1 MKRDLVLIVVPALLV
16 SGCVQTIDTRV
27 TSMGISVATPEA
39 FMISTTDDTPAAV
52 RRAYP
57 LVTKRMTAKGYSIAK
72 DAPLHMQIT
81 VDARDAA
88 MALGDSD
95 GVSALSA
102 PKARK
107 PLQSCADKEYRVG
120 ITLTRV
126 ADGFELYRGR
136 AAEYH
141 CKMTLAEALPAL
153 VDAALTDLGAPR
165 GAYIIT
171 RRGID

>member
-1 MKRDLVLIVVPALLV
+1 MKRTCVPFILLALLV
-16 SGCVQTIDTRV
+16 SACVQTIDTRV
-27 TSMGISVATPEA
+27 TSMGAPTATPEA
-39 FMISTTDDTPAAV
+39 FMISTTDETPEAL

-57 LVTKRMTAKGYSIAK
+57 LVTKRMAAKGYSIAK
-72 DAPLHMQIT
+72 DAPLHVQVT

-88 MALGDSD
+88 LALGNSD

-102 PKARK
+102 SKARK

-126 ADGFELYRGR
+126 ADGAELYRGR

-141 CKMTLAEALPAL
+141 CKMTLADSLPAL
-153 VDAALTDLGAPR
+153 VDAALLDLGAPR